1 MINFDDVTP
10 GFLRFWLMTF
20 IATPDD
26 PDNPDSVEVSVMA
39 NKLQRAFIASA
50 TNEQLMSVWQS
61 IKHDVAA

>member
-1 MINFDDVTP
+1 MVNFDDVTP

-39 NKLQRAFIASA
+39 NKLQRALIAST
-50 TNEQLMSVWQS
+50 TNEQLMAVWQG
-61 IKHDVAA
+61 IKHAAT